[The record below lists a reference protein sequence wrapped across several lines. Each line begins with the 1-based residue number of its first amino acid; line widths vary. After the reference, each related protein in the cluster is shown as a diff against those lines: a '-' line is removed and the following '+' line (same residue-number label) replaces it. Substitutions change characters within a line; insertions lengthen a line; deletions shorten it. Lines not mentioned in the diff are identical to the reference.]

1 MQHDKGKRR
10 TLKNLAAAG
19 TIASLPAALAGCAA
33 PARKDAD
40 VIVIGAGLSGLNAAL
55 LLQDQGFDVLVLEGS
70 SRVGGRV
77 FTLDDQPHKPE
88 AGGSEFSLVSYARIL
103 DMIRRLQLEIVPW
116 RGTDVRFAYFVNGE
130 LVAEQDWPTSA
141 ANQISV
147 AAARPVPPM
156 FISTQFIPQPVPLSS
171 MSAWLEPEGR
181 QYDVPL
187 GDYLAAN
194 GADDEVLRLIASR
207 NNSAELNDMS
217 ALWRMRSDKF
227 AEAFGGL
234 DQLRNLG
241 GGMSR
246 LPEAM
251 ANEIKRGVQ
260 LNAAVTALQ
269 TSAAGAQVTT
279 AAGQTLSA
287 DFAVCTVPLTM
298 LRDIAVRPALPA
310 TQAKAVA
317 EIPYDDHMEVY
328 FDVLEPYWEV
338 DGLASSLWTDNELG
352 LVLHISDGDTLGY
365 LWLAVSGKG
374 GEAIHA
380 LPQDEIFARLTA
392 ELITARPSLEG
403 RIKPMV
409 IQNWSK
415 YAWNQGHVAY
425 RAPGQITEFGDVLSQ
440 PHGRIHFAGE
450 HTAVLNSGM
459 EGAMES
465 GERAAIEIITR
476 SA

>member
-19 TIASLPAALAGCAA
+19 AIASLPAALTGCAPA
-33 PARKDAD
+33 ARKDAD
-40 VIVIGAGLSGLNAAL
+40 VIVIGAGLAGLNAAI
-55 LLQDQGFDVLVLEGS
+55 LLQDQGFDVQVLEGS
-70 SRVGGRV
+70 SRIGGRV

-103 DMIRRLQLEIVPW
+103 DMINRLDLEIVPW

-130 LVAEQDWPTSA
+130 LVTGQDWPTSP
-141 ANQISV
+141 ANKVSV

-156 FISTQFIPQPVPLSS
+156 FISTRFMPQPVPLST

-181 QYDVPL
+181 PYDVPL
-187 GDYLAAN
+187 GDYLRAN
-194 GADDEVLRLIASR
+194 GADAETLRLIASR
-207 NNSAELNDMS
+207 NNTPELNNMS

-251 ANEIKRGVQ
+251 ARTLQRDVRLETPV
-260 LNAAVTALQ
+260 AAVTTDA
-269 TSAAGAQVTT
+269 TGVQVTT
-279 AAGQTLSA
+279 ADGQTLNA
-287 DFAVCTVPLTM
+287 AYAVCTVPLPM
-298 LRDIAVRPALPA
+298 LRQIELQPALPA
-310 TQAKAVA
+310 KQARAVA
-317 EIPYDDHMEVY
+317 EVPYDDHMEVY
-328 FDVLEPYWEV
+328 FNVLEPYWEV
-338 DGLASSLWTDNELG
+338 DGLPSSLWTDSELG
-352 LVLHISDGDTLGY
+352 LVLHIADPGSLGY
-365 LWLAVSGKG
+365 LWLAISGTG
-374 GEAIHA
+374 SQALLELPEA
-380 LPQDEIFARLTA
+380 DVFARLTA
-392 ELITARPSLEG
+392 ALTAARPSVAG
-403 RIKPMV
+403 RIEPMA

-415 YAWNQGHVAY
+415 YPWNQGHVAY
-425 RAPGQITEFGDVLSQ
+425 RSPGQITEFGDVLTQ

-450 HTAVLNSGM
+450 HTAILNSGM

-476 SA
+476 SS